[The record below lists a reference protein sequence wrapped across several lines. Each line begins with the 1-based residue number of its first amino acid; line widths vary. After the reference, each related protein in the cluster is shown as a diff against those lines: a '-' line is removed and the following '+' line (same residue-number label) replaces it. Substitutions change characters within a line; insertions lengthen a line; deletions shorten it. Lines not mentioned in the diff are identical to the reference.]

1 MKILFLIDT
10 TYFQQSL
17 FSQEIEGCLEQMDRI
32 RVFFNKLDEKYK
44 KNITFRARMNS
55 KDSMHFDEDKFILSL
70 SPHIKFDDGSQHIN
84 RVIKNYDLIIVG
96 YDSTAIYELLS
107 LKKKPFL
114 IIFPEN
120 YLDNYLDKAKK
131 NFLLLKKKK
140 ILFLTPQAAANA
152 INKKKNILIKE
163 WDKKINSS
171 ELKKFSLNYA
181 KRSFFKFYRL
191 KKLFDK
197 NLPLN
202 L

>member
-10 TYFQQSL
+10 TYFEQSL

-120 YLDNYLDKAKK
+120 YLDN
-131 NFLLLKKKK
+131 
-140 ILFLTPQAAANA
+140 
-152 INKKKNILIKE
+152 
-163 WDKKINSS
+163 
-171 ELKKFSLNYA
+171 
-181 KRSFFKFYRL
+181 
-191 KKLFDK
+191 
-197 NLPLN
+197 
-202 L
+202 